1 MPRNQL
7 ESLLCMLS
15 IGSTPNLVYRNND
28 DNIIV
33 LSNGHWFLHHAV
45 YYEGGSVLGCHYC
58 PGRNHTKI
66 GFYDVLRKAL
76 RITLNSIIDK
86 RRGKGYGIDS
96 RTGTRGA
103 CANSNMNLNRHLSE
117 EDRQVFQA

>member
-1 MPRNQL
+1 
-7 ESLLCMLS
+7 MLS

-58 PGRNHTKI
+58 PGLNHTKI

-86 RRGKGYGIDS
+86 RRGKGYGIDVIV
-96 RTGTRGA
+96 TA
-103 CANSNMNLNRHLSE
+103 IKCYPFEVKYENCYMLAKYQNKNPIL
-117 EDRQVFQA
+117 